1 MVRRA
6 AAPLALLVLFVC
18 ASAGAPAQALQRL
31 TVSSFVLSTDTASP
45 ASDVPFHLVLRLRVR
60 QHVARIENLDLPMLA
75 QLELL
80 GDVRETVS
88 DAGGTEYRETITV
101 VARTSGTVAVAPAT
115 LQAVDARDGRAKE
128 WYTNGLTLRVG
139 GNGARVAGTALRALL
154 GLLLLVLG
162 LALAVAIVVAL
173 ARRPKVAAG
182 APPPAVAPQ
191 PPPPPMVVRTP
202 ADVARDAL
210 AVLRVERTRV
220 AAVAVRA
227 GIWKAFGAGEGET
240 LGDVLRRPE
249 SRDESAR
256 NLLIAIE
263 RSAFT
268 YDSDLDAAIGDAC
281 SALQRYVEANA

>member
-1 MVRRA
+1 MVRRV
-6 AAPLALLVLFVC
+6 AAPLALLALFG
-18 ASAGAPAQALQRL
+18 ALSAVAPAQALQRL
-31 TVSSFVLSTDTASP
+31 TVSSFTLGSDIASP
-45 ASDVPFHLVLRLRVR
+45 AVDVPFHLVLRLRVR

-80 GDVRETVS
+80 GDMRETVS
-88 DAGGTEYRETITV
+88 DASGTEYRETITV
-101 VARTSGTVAVAPAT
+101 VAHTSGTVAVAPAT

-139 GNGARVAGTALRALL
+139 ANRARVAGTALRALL

-162 LALAVAIVVAL
+162 LALVVVIVAAL
-173 ARRPKVAAG
+173 ARRPRVAA
-182 APPPAVAPQ
+182 APPPVVT
-191 PPPPPMVVRTP
+191 PPPPPMPAVVRTP
-202 ADVARDAL
+202 VDVAHDAL
-210 AVLRVERTRV
+210 AVLRVERTRA

-249 SRDESAR
+249 SRSEAAR

-268 YDSDLDAAIGDAC
+268 YDSDLDAAIGDTC
-281 SALQRYVEANA
+281 GALQRYIEVHA

>member
-1 MVRRA
+1 MVKRV
-6 AAPLALLVLFVC
+6 AAPLALIVLF
-18 ASAGAPAQALQRL
+18 AGVRAGVHAQTLQRL
-31 TVSSFVLSTDTASP
+31 TVSSFALSTDTASP
-45 ASDVPFHLVLRLRVR
+45 AVDVPFHLVLRLRVR
-60 QHVARIENLDLPMLA
+60 QHVARIDNLDLPMLA

-80 GDVRETVS
+80 GDMRETVS
-88 DAGGTEYRETITV
+88 NAGGTEYRETITV
-101 VARTSGTVAVAPAT
+101 VAHASGNVAVAPAT
-115 LQAVDARDGRAKE
+115 LQAVDARDGKAKE

-139 GNGARVAGTALRALL
+139 ANGARVAGTALRALL

-162 LALAVAIVVAL
+162 LALVVAIVAAL
-173 ARRPKVAAG
+173 ARRPRVAA
-182 APPPAVAPQ
+182 APPPVVA
-191 PPPPPMVVRTP
+191 PPPPPPPAVVRTP

-210 AVLRVERTRV
+210 AVLGVERSRA

-249 SRDESAR
+249 SRDETAR
-256 NLLIAIE
+256 DLLVAIE

-281 SALQRYVEANA
+281 GALQRYIEARA